1 MNTNEWL
8 PPPVPPPASGDASQP
23 ARRRRGL
30 LVGGGLLATGAVAGA
45 IIGGTVLSSAATT
58 TPSAPGSP
66 GSSGSGYGA
75 GTNRPPAPNK
85 QSTPVRS
92 DEKAVSADVAAKLK
106 AAALKAVPGGTVYRV
121 ETDGD
126 GDAYEAHMTKADGSL
141 VTVKFDKNYAV
152 TGVEDGMGAGGPGG
166 GRGHGGPGNGS
177 GGAPNAGSGGE
188 SGG

>member
-1 MNTNEWL
+1 MNPSEWT
-8 PPPVPPPASGDASQP
+8 PPPVPSYGGTSQP
-23 ARRRRGL
+23 ARGRRGL
-30 LVGGGLLATGAVAGA
+30 LVGGGLLATGVVAGA

-58 TPSAPGSP
+58 TPSAP
-66 GSSGSGYGA
+66 SSSSSTAAPSTSGA
-75 GTNRPPAPNK
+75 QAPNK
-85 QSTPVRS
+85 QATPVRG

-152 TGVEDGMGAGGPGG
+152 TGVEEGMGPG
-166 GRGHGGPGNGS
+166 GRGHGGSDGDTDG
-177 GGAPNAGSGGE
+177 
-188 SGG
+188 

>member
-1 MNTNEWL
+1 MNPNEWS
-8 PPPVPPPASGDASQP
+8 PPPVPPLVPPAYGGDNRP
-23 ARRRRGL
+23 ARGRRGL
-30 LVGGGLLATGAVAGA
+30 LVGGGLLATGVVAGA

-58 TPSAPGSP
+58 TPSAPSSSSSTAAP
-66 GSSGSGYGA
+66 GA
-75 GTNRPPAPNK
+75 PAPNK
-85 QSTPVRS
+85 QPTPVRG

-126 GDAYEAHMTKADGSL
+126 GDAYEAHMTKADGSP

-152 TGVEDGMGAGGPGG
+152 TGVEEGMGGGGGGGG
-166 GRGHGGPGNGS
+166 GRGHGCAPGGGPGT
-177 GGAPNAGSGGE
+177 E

>member
-1 MNTNEWL
+1 MNPNEWS
-8 PPPVPPPASGDASQP
+8 PPPVSPPAYGPTSKP
-23 ARRRRGL
+23 ARGRRGL

-58 TPSAPGSP
+58 TPSAPSSSSSSEAP
-66 GSSGSGYGA
+66 GANRAPGA
-75 GTNRPPAPNK
+75 NAPAPNK
-85 QSTPVRS
+85 QSTPVRT

-166 GRGHGGPGNGS
+166 GHGHGGPNNGS
-177 GGAPNAGSGGE
+177 GTE

>member
-1 MNTNEWL
+1 MNPSEWS
-8 PPPVPPPASGDASQP
+8 PPPVPPSSGTYGGTSQP
-23 ARRRRGL
+23 ARGRRGL
-30 LVGGGLLATGAVAGA
+30 LVGGGLLATGVVAGA
-45 IIGGTVLSSAATT
+45 IIGGTVLSSAATS
-58 TPSAPGSP
+58 TPSGP
-66 GSSGSGYGA
+66 SSSSSSSTVA
-75 GTNRPPAPNK
+75 PAPNK
-85 QSTPVRS
+85 QPTPVRG

-152 TGVEDGMGAGGPGG
+152 TGVEEGMGAGGPGG
-166 GRGHGGPGNGS
+166 HGHGGP
-177 GGAPNAGSGGE
+177 AAGSGSGE